1 MLLETTWKRLVETQR
16 PPPPLLVTEMFCMK
30 LEQGDYTAALSYV
43 VNFAYG
49 ESQVFS
55 RKSWLK
61 FLIENAYRF
70 PDRVLDELVHE
81 GSVLLHR
88 SKNPALE
95 HLLDS
100 CKEFLRNQ
108 TSLDMKRVVVG
119 NRFLDK
125 PAAIVC

>member
-1 MLLETTWKRLVETQR
+1 
-16 PPPPLLVTEMFCMK
+16 MK

-43 VNFAYG
+43 VNFAYV

-61 FLIENAYRF
+61 FFIENAYRF

-81 GSVLLHR
+81 GSVLLRR
-88 SKNPALE
+88 SENPALE

-119 NRFLDK
+119 NRFQDK
-125 PAAIVC
+125 AAFEPFVKI